1 MNGRAVALGLTELWR
16 TPGRTLLTAGVLSV
30 LLFLTLTLAGLA
42 DALDR
47 GSTGVLRSLDAD
59 IVVFNEEA
67 RLQLL
72 RSRVPRP
79 MTLGA
84 AFVDGVAQVGT
95 LALVP
100 TSAETPNG
108 RVRVTLVGF
117 SATTPAEPTTLVEGR
132 LPVDGEPGIA
142 AVDVALRSHGV
153 RLGDRLVLAGE
164 REVEVVGFVEDSTFL
179 QQPTVWVPP
188 DVWARVQVSAFPEA
202 GFAEQLVGATVI
214 RTRPSADPTGVAVA
228 IEAEFE
234 DLQAVPLRQ
243 AVLAI
248 PGVDVQR
255 RTFAVLVA
263 MSVAVL
269 SLVVGLLFALLV
281 TERRSRWATLRA
293 LGAPRELLVATLLVQ
308 GVVLWMLALVG
319 GSLGTALL
327 ARVVPD
333 AMPLDL
339 RLPVVGLVGIASL
352 VATVVGSSV
361 ALGRVA
367 RTDPAAAMSEGAR

>member
-1 MNGRAVALGLTELWR
+1 M
-16 TPGRTLLTAGVLSV
+16 

-59 IVVFNEEA
+59 VVVFNEEA

-79 MTLGA
+79 MMLGA
-84 AFVDGVAQVGT
+84 AFVDGVGQVGT

-142 AVDVALRSHGV
+142 AVDVALRAHGV

-202 GFAEQLVGATVI
+202 GFAEQLVGAAVI
-214 RTRPSADPTGVAVA
+214 RTRPSADPGEVAAA
-228 IEAEFE
+228 IEAEF
-234 DLQAVPLRQ
+234 DGVRAVPLQ
-243 AVLAI
+243 EAVSAI

-255 RTFAVLVA
+255 RTFTVLVA

-269 SLVVGLLFALLV
+269 ALVVGLLFALLV

-293 LGAPRELLVATLLVQ
+293 LGAPRQLLVATLLVQ
-308 GVVLWMLALVG
+308 GVVLWMLALLG
-319 GSLGTALL
+319 GSIGTALL
-327 ARVVPD
+327 SRVVPD

-339 RLPVVGLVGIASL
+339 RLPVVGLVGVASL

-361 ALGRVA
+361 ALRRVA
-367 RTDPAAAMSEGAR
+367 RTDPAAAMSEGVR